1 MIAFRRSRKFGL
13 LIRFLA
19 FGTGIISVLSILFF
33 FMFRIFE
40 NITYDSISDLN
51 KEFVSQIDSST
62 ETLNS
67 TIVNY
72 GMQLFYSDSVKTL
85 MGSSSFSNTERV
97 YMIRNLNT
105 SLSSTD
111 FAEEILVYNGH
122 NDHVYSTDASYP
134 DQLFDQMHHAPIHEL
149 LQNRNNNLRFKPIFC
164 KESDSFKGEYY
175 VFMFY
180 EVYPDQTPKPGALI
194 INIKSDWYRK
204 LLLATAP
211 TSDMIVIDDTG
222 SVLVSGNESLQTE
235 YQKYYPSITSENN
248 SGYYVDHDQDKFCL
262 YYRSPRTGHTYM
274 RFSSLKNSLPRLFYF
289 RHIVICFLA
298 AIISIF
304 AVIVII
310 LLIFSLIPMLRMKD
324 AMTTIEHLQAGYPNS
339 ELSDAKV
346 SVPLEKQI
354 ATVISHSERSQLE
367 QIFYDMLA
375 GKAILNGQ
383 HLFPELAAAYQ
394 ENGNTDDPKP
404 QFGLLLV
411 SAQHRKDIYNSLDG
425 QHPEFLVTKSSHVY
439 ACIGLYHS
447 VKDYSD
453 LYQKIGS
460 TCSCR
465 LFISELFEDFTTL
478 LSHFSKLDE
487 LRKLSLVLPEN
498 ALFISEA
505 MLEEKSAS
513 SSITSKDFTDL
524 IVCLKSG
531 SIESVR
537 AKWNE
542 LLSQMQNCRYEDFQ
556 YLLNRTEDTI
566 RKVQKE
572 CQPDNDHRL
581 LPESLEQI
589 RSLDEITQ
597 AFNKAFVLIC
607 SSYTQ
612 KKAEKYSDLAA
623 KIKNIIQNEYH
634 DNSLNSQLI
643 ADRIQ
648 MNNAYVGRLFKNS
661 YGHSINDYINTCRI
675 KEAMSLLKESDCPIS
690 EIARQVGF
698 SNIKYFFVLFKKFT
712 GKTPA
717 VYREDLHDLQT

>member
-1 MIAFRRSRKFGL
+1 M
-13 LIRFLA
+13 
-19 FGTGIISVLSILFF
+19 
-33 FMFRIFE
+33 
-40 NITYDSISDLN
+40 
-51 KEFVSQIDSST
+51 
-62 ETLNS
+62 
-67 TIVNY
+67 
-72 GMQLFYSDSVKTL
+72 
-85 MGSSSFSNTERV
+85 
-97 YMIRNLNT
+97 
-105 SLSSTD
+105 
-111 FAEEILVYNGH
+111 
-122 NDHVYSTDASYP
+122 
-134 DQLFDQMHHAPIHEL
+134 
-149 LQNRNNNLRFKPIFC
+149 
-164 KESDSFKGEYY
+164 
-175 VFMFY
+175 
-180 EVYPDQTPKPGALI
+180 
-194 INIKSDWYRK
+194 
-204 LLLATAP
+204 
-211 TSDMIVIDDTG
+211 
-222 SVLVSGNESLQTE
+222 
-235 YQKYYPSITSENN
+235 
-248 SGYYVDHDQDKFCL
+248 
-262 YYRSPRTGHTYM
+262 
-274 RFSSLKNSLPRLFYF
+274 
-289 RHIVICFLA
+289 
-298 AIISIF
+298 
-304 AVIVII
+304 IVII

-354 ATVISHSERSQLE
+354 ATVISHSERSRLE

-478 LSHFSKLDE
+478 PSHFSKLDE

-612 KKAEKYSDLAA
+612 KKAENIPTMAA
-623 KIKNIIQNEYH
+623 KIKT
-634 DNSLNSQLI
+634 
-643 ADRIQ
+643 
-648 MNNAYVGRLFKNS
+648 LFKT
-661 YGHSINDYINTCRI
+661 NTTTT
-675 KEAMSLLKESDCPIS
+675 
-690 EIARQVGF
+690 V
-698 SNIKYFFVLFKKFT
+698 
-712 GKTPA
+712 
-717 VYREDLHDLQT
+717 

>member
-1 MIAFRRSRKFGL
+1 MTIKPSRKFRRL
-13 LIRFLA
+13 VKFLA
-19 FGTGIISVLSILFF
+19 FGTSIISVLSILFF

-85 MGSSSFSNTERV
+85 MGSSTLSNTERV

-122 NDHVYSTDASYP
+122 NGHVYSTDSSYP
-134 DQLFDQMHHAPIHEL
+134 DQLLDQMHHAPIHDL
-149 LQNRNNNLRFKPIFC
+149 LQNRNNNLRFKPIYC
-164 KESDSFKGEYY
+164 KESDPFKREYY

-194 INIKSDWYRK
+194 INIKSDWYKK
-204 LLLATAP
+204 LLLAAAP
-211 TSDMIVIDDTG
+211 TSDMIVIDNTD
-222 SVLVSGNESLQTE
+222 SVLVSGNDTLQSE
-235 YQKYYPSITSENN
+235 YKKYYSSITSENN
-248 SGYYVDHDQDKFCL
+248 SGYFVDHSQDKFCL
-262 YYRSPRTGHTYM
+262 YYKSPRTGHTYM
-274 RFSSLKNSLPRLFYF
+274 RFSSLKNSLPQLFYF
-289 RHIVICFLA
+289 RHIVVCFLA
-298 AIISIF
+298 VIISIF

-310 LLIFSLIPMLRMKD
+310 LLIFSLLPMLRMKD
-324 AMTTIEHLQAGYPNS
+324 AMNMIERIQTGYPNS
-339 ELSDAKV
+339 ELSDAKTN
-346 SVPLEKQI
+346 VPLEKQI
-354 ATVISHSERSQLE
+354 ATVISHSERSRLE
-367 QIFYDMLA
+367 QIFYDMIA
-375 GKAILNGQ
+375 GKADLDFRQ
-383 HLFPELAAAYQ
+383 LFPEQ
-394 ENGNTDDPKP
+394 TITQNDTVP

-425 QHPEFLVTKSSHVY
+425 QHPEFLVAKSSHVY

-447 VKDYSD
+447 DKDYSD
-453 LYQKIGS
+453 LYQKIS
-460 TCSCR
+460 CTCGCR
-465 LFISELFEDFTTL
+465 LFVSGLFEDFTTL
-478 LSHFSKLDE
+478 RSHFSKLDE
-487 LRKLSLVLPEN
+487 LRKLSLVLPEDV
-498 ALFISEA
+498 LFIPEA
-505 MLEEKSAS
+505 ILEGKSAS

-537 AKWNE
+537 IKWNE
-542 LLSQMQNCRYEDFQ
+542 ILLQIQNCRYEIFQ

-572 CQPDNDHRL
+572 CQPENDQRL

-589 RSLDEITQ
+589 HSLEEINR
-597 AFNKAFVLIC
+597 AFDTAFVRIC
-607 SSYTQ
+607 SCYSQ

-634 DNSLNSQLI
+634 DSSLNSQLI

-675 KEAMSLLKESDCPIS
+675 NESMSLLKESDCSVS

-717 VYREDLHDLQT
+717 VYREDFQNPHA